1 MRITLSICMLLCMR
15 VAYAQ
20 TPKDTERLAQN
31 AQTLSQEALKRK
43 EWTTAKILLMNAYNR
58 QPENIG
64 YLSSLYEFNR
74 QHEHHDTQAISELI
88 ELMERALYLI
98 APQHVMIVLQYIE
111 QLETRRDQTL
121 KSTPNSH
128 NISNQVKTLTR
139 LKIKSSASAYQE
151 ITSYLNDL
159 SEVLSHY
166 PEGLSENQRVKLN
179 DQHTRLS
186 RYRRLLDLSKELTRY
201 VSLLRKTVV
210 IESPRAQARTQMIS
224 NTLNIIYSEDLES
237 LPISIKGMVNSV
249 LISAEQTVKDH
260 RTTIAQQHYATSV
273 TIYNIFI
280 KQYNTAVKSN
290 RMFQQVITKGTE
302 VIESLRRLQ
311 MKMQDSSLLT
321 QASKLIEQTHGFIRH
336 ALEAQRILYNR
347 WAAERCLTALKL
359 IDAEVSL
366 SDAEAISIFEKNTLA
381 KLDARHLSPEVSSIY
396 HHLVQVILKELPAS
410 KAIPLQ
416 RELMTAEKRR
426 LDSF

>member
-1 MRITLSICMLLCMR
+1 MKITLSICILLCMPTS
-15 VAYAQ
+15 YAQ
-20 TPKDTERLAQN
+20 TPKEAKDLAQT

-58 QPENIG
+58 QPQNIG
-64 YLSSLYEFNR
+64 HLSSLYEFNR
-74 QHEHHDTQAISELI
+74 QYEHQDTQAITELI

-98 APQHVMIVLQYIE
+98 APQHVKIVLQYIE

-121 KSTPNSH
+121 KPAVNSD
-128 NISNQVKTLTR
+128 NISDEVSKLTR

-151 ITSYLNDL
+151 ITFHLNELNTLL
-159 SEVLSHY
+159 SQY
-166 PEGLSENQRVKLN
+166 GEGLSEEQRLTLR
-179 DQHTRLS
+179 DQQTRFS

-201 VSLLRKTVV
+201 VSLLKKTAN
-210 IESPRAQARTQMIS
+210 IDSPRAQARTQMIS

-237 LPISIKGMVNSV
+237 LPTSIKGMVDHV
-249 LISAEQTVKDH
+249 LISADH
-260 RTTIAQQHYATSV
+260 ALKAHRKEIAMGHYATSV
-273 TIYNIFI
+273 TIYNSFI
-280 KQYNTAVKSN
+280 KQYNKAVKTN
-290 RMFQQVITKGTE
+290 RMFQQVITQGTDT
-302 VIESLRRLQ
+302 VESLRRLQ
-311 MKMQDSSLLT
+311 VKMQDSSLLT
-321 QASKLIEQTHGFIRH
+321 QASTLIEQTHGFIRH

-366 SDAEAISIFEKNTLA
+366 SDAEAIEIFNKSTLA
-381 KLDARHLSPEVSSIY
+381 QLDARHISPEVSSIY

-416 RELMTAEKRR
+416 RELMTSEKRR